1 MELRLEIASFIEM
14 AGDNPRIGPAH
25 ISLFLVL
32 LHLRE
37 KIGNPVA
44 AYSSELRHLSKIGS
58 RRLYY
63 QVMKDLREGHFIRVK
78 ASYNP
83 GIRSEIFIRKLDCE

>member
-1 MELRLEIASFIEM
+1 MELHLEIASFIEM
-14 AGDNPRIGPAH
+14 AGDNPRMGPAH

-37 KIGNPVA
+37 KVGNPVA
-44 AYSSELRHLSKIGS
+44 AYSSELRQLSKIGS

-63 QVMKDLREGHFIRVK
+63 QVMRDLREGHFIRVK
-78 ASYNP
+78 PSYNP
-83 GIRSEIFIRKLDCE
+83 EIRSEIFIRKLDSE